1 MWSSW
6 KRWRVLLLA
15 GILWGGC
22 GDSGEQQREGWLS
35 GYVLDDQ
42 GKALGQATVTLTAGP
57 AGVGTTTTTGA
68 DGSFVLANLRPG
80 TYTAQASKSGYT
92 SATQTA
98 IEVRA
103 GQGTQVHFTL
113 KSGGGPPPTTGRI
126 VGTVKDE
133 VGRSLNDV
141 RLETLGGPSYAATWS
156 GASGAFELE
165 GLQPGHYSVFA
176 TKSGYRS
183 ATKSGLTVQAGQDT
197 PVDFVLRQ
205 ETAPTTG
212 RIMGLVR
219 NETGNPLAGVQV
231 KITAGPAHVGQTATT
246 ESSGI
251 YELEELTPG
260 TYAVEASASGY
271 GPVREEKVV
280 VQAGQATTVSFTL
293 RSGSGGVG
301 RIVGTVKN
309 LDGAALNDAKVEIIL
324 GPSGRGRFVYT
335 SVNGEYELAGLS
347 PGLYTIRASR
357 SGYAATTK
365 SDVEVQSGSDT
376 TVHLTLSPSAGTG
389 RIVGYV
395 RNDAQQPLID
405 ARVQIVQGPGQVG
418 LFVYSAAAGAY
429 ELEGLVPGKYLVQA
443 SRSGHE
449 AQSREAQV
457 DAGHDTKLDFELR
470 RS

>member
-1 MWSSW
+1 M
-6 KRWRVLLLA
+6 
-15 GILWGGC
+15 GIFWGGC
-22 GDSGEQQREGWLS
+22 GDSSEQPLGGRLS
-35 GYVLDDQ
+35 GYVRDDR
-42 GKALGQATVTLTAGP
+42 GVALGQAIVTLTAGP

-68 DGSFVLANLRPG
+68 DGSFVLENLRPG

-92 SATQTA
+92 SATQTP
-98 IEVRA
+98 IEVWA
-103 GQGTQVHFTL
+103 GQETQVNFTL
-113 KSGGGPPPTTGRI
+113 AKSGGGPPPTTLGRL

-133 VGRSLNDV
+133 GGRSLSDV

-165 GLQPGHYSVFA
+165 GLQPGHYSVSA

-197 PVDFVLRQ
+197 PVDFVLRR

-212 RIMGLVR
+212 RIIGLVR
-219 NETGNPLAGVQV
+219 NETGNPLGGVQV
-231 KITAGPAHVGQTATT
+231 KITSGPAHIGQTATT
-246 ESSGI
+246 DSTGV
-251 YELEELTPG
+251 YELEDLTPG

-271 GPVREEKVV
+271 GQVTEEKVV
-280 VQAGQATTVSFTL
+280 VQAGQATNVSFTL
-293 RSGSGGVG
+293 RGGSGGEG
-301 RIVGTVKN
+301 RLVGTVKN
-309 LDGAALNDAKVEIIL
+309 LDGAALNDAKVEILL

-335 SVNGEYELAGLS
+335 SVNGEYELAGLL

-365 SDVEVQSGSDT
+365 SDVEVRSGSET
-376 TVHLTLSPSAGTG
+376 TVHFTLSPSAGTG
-389 RIVGYV
+389 RIVGAV
-395 RNDAQQPLID
+395 RNDAQQPIHD

-418 LFVYSAAAGAY
+418 LFVFSAASGAY
-429 ELEGLVPGKYLVQA
+429 ELEGLTPGKYLVQA
-443 SRSGHE
+443 SRSGYE

-457 DAGHDTKLDFELR
+457 DAGHDTRLDFELR